1 MTTNQEVLE
10 RAQSCAQRFEATQE
24 ASWLESAWDAIQDV
38 AWTQESSATAR
49 GAVRTRSLDMWLH
62 LLDLLDKYLDPNFD
76 ENDVPMKLISPPALP
91 GPNAVRL
98 RPGAD
103 PALIPDPQLRAEY
116 ERAIATNR
124 AKIRNYTAQV
134 GLHRLEGRIR
144 HQVRKFIHDAY
155 RSTLADQE
163 EVKGAIERNIH
174 SPIEKAALLKLRIFT
189 HGGESA
195 GGRH

>member
-76 ENDVPMKLISPPALP
+76 ENAKFENSSTMRTDRPLP
-91 GPNAVRL
+91 TKR
-98 RPGAD
+98 R
-103 PALIPDPQLRAEY
+103 
-116 ERAIATNR
+116 
-124 AKIRNYTAQV
+124 
-134 GLHRLEGRIR
+134 
-144 HQVRKFIHDAY
+144 
-155 RSTLADQE
+155 
-163 EVKGAIERNIH
+163 
-174 SPIEKAALLKLRIFT
+174 
-189 HGGESA
+189 
-195 GGRH
+195 